1 MLPFWRA
8 VLASQQPSVTGWS
21 PVAGV
26 GEALPRGRDLTLRD
40 DNLPPSPLE
49 PLGHQ
54 AVHNEKH
61 RRQLIASVRVYPPLY
76 SAAFSGTSFAWSLA
90 LGVKEF
96 N

>member
-40 DNLPPSPLE
+40 DNLSAFAAGAPWTSSCTQRKASPPTYS
-49 PLGHQ
+49 LG
-54 AVHNEKH
+54 AGFGLVF
-61 RRQLIASVRVYPPLY
+61 I
-76 SAAFSGTSFAWSLA
+76 
-90 LGVKEF
+90 
-96 N
+96 